1 MGGIG
6 ALGFISLGA
15 GFLKS
20 KIPLIVLRALGGIG
34 NYCFLPAN
42 PCRNPF
48 HTTCTIFSINYICII
63 FLLISKSFQLV
74 R

>member
-34 NYCFLPAN
+34 NYRFLPAN
-42 PCRNPF
+42 P
-48 HTTCTIFSINYICII
+48 
-63 FLLISKSFQLV
+63 
-74 R
+74 